1 MVSPLRT
8 DTNNE
13 TFSLLYR
20 MKVAFLVCV
29 LLCLVLSA
37 QAQRNYFFKTLSSPA
52 FVGERDRLEV
62 PPRSTRTVIY
72 SIDTP
77 LFRDEYFT
85 DFDALNSF
93 DDEDTVP
100 PIGWAGPTPNFKTE
114 DAGAGTQITAALA
127 LLMGAVALLI

>member
-1 MVSPLRT
+1 MGGVFLVAPG
-8 DTNNE
+8 
-13 TFSLLYR
+13 
-20 MKVAFLVCV
+20 MKVTLFVFA
-29 LLCLVLSA
+29 LLCLVLA
-37 QAQRNYFFKTLSSPA
+37 AHAQRNYFFKTLSSPA
-52 FVGERDRLEV
+52 FEGERNRLEQ

-85 DFDALNSF
+85 NFEALNSF

-114 DAGAGTQITAALA
+114 DAGAGATLTATLA